1 MLNYIWAFMLLSGI
15 AYGAWSGNLVEV
27 SNAILDSSAQA
38 VSLVISMAGVV
49 ALWCGLM
56 EIAEEAG
63 IVRMLSGLLRPVIG
77 WLFPRLKCK
86 DGEKA
91 MEYITLNFIMNI
103 LGTGWSATGP
113 GLMAMEELSG
123 INRASKEPDDGKVTI
138 GEAVHDGKAAYNS
151 ETVHDG
157 KAVYNSETV
166 HDSKTVNNSKLIDDS
181 KAVDAKITVKD
192 KRASDEMCAFLVM
205 NISSLQLI
213 PVNIIA
219 YRSAYGAVAPT
230 AIILPALCATGISTL
245 AALIFCK
252 AAMGLSRMRERKH
265 GIR

>member
-15 AYGAWSGNLVEV
+15 AYGAWSGNLAEV

-63 IVRMLSGLLRPVIG
+63 IVRMLSRLLRPIIG

-86 DGEKA
+86 EGEKA

-113 GLMAMEELSG
+113 GLMAMEELAG
-123 INRASKEPDDGKVTI
+123 INGASQESDNRKVNVDG
-138 GEAVHDGKAAYNS
+138 AVNDN
-151 ETVHDG
+151 
-157 KAVYNSETV
+157 KAVNANR
-166 HDSKTVNNSKLIDDS
+166 D
-181 KAVDAKITVKD
+181 VDEKITVKD
-192 KRASDEMCAFLVM
+192 KKASDEMCTFLVM

-252 AAMGLSRMRERKH
+252 TAMGISRLRERKH

>member
-63 IVRMLSGLLRPVIG
+63 IVRMLSGLLRPIIG

-86 DGEKA
+86 EGEKA

-113 GLMAMEELSG
+113 GLMAMEELAG
-123 INRASKEPDDGKVTI
+123 INGVSQESDNRKVNVDG
-138 GEAVHDGKAAYNS
+138 AVNDNKAAN
-151 ETVHDG
+151 
-157 KAVYNSETV
+157 ANR
-166 HDSKTVNNSKLIDDS
+166 
-181 KAVDAKITVKD
+181 AVDEKITVKD
-192 KRASDEMCAFLVM
+192 KRASDEMCTFLVM

-245 AALIFCK
+245 AALVFCK
-252 AAMGLSRMRERKH
+252 TAMGISRLRERKH

>member
-15 AYGAWSGNLVEV
+15 AYGAWSGNIVEV

-38 VSLVISMAGVV
+38 ISLAISMAGVV

-56 EIAEEAG
+56 EIADKAG
-63 IVRMLSGLLRPVIG
+63 IVRMLSKCLRPVIG

-113 GLMAMEELSG
+113 GLMAMEELAEIS
-123 INRASKEPDDGKVTI
+123 
-138 GEAVHDGKAAYNS
+138 
-151 ETVHDG
+151 
-157 KAVYNSETV
+157 
-166 HDSKTVNNSKLIDDS
+166 
-181 KAVDAKITVKD
+181 D
-192 KRASDEMCAFLVM
+192 KKASDEMCTFLVM

-230 AIILPALCATGISTL
+230 AIILPALCSTGISTA

-252 AAMGLSRMRERKH
+252 AAMGISRLRERKY